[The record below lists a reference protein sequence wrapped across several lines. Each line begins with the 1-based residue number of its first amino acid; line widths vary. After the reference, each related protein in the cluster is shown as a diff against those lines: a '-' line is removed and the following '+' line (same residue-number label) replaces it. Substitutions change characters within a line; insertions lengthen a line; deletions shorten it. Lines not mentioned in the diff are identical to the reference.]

1 MPGLGDSVVLKFIQV
16 GIEPVPG
23 FAHFI
28 ENLCERF
35 AVIRVAE
42 PAYVFR
48 KKPLRLIEL
57 QHLNAVGIKGSIDAV
72 HALLLTDDAVIVARK
87 AECEGVNG
95 R

>member
-1 MPGLGDSVVLKFIQV
+1 MPGLGDSVVFKFIQV
-16 GIEPVPG
+16 GIEPVAG

-28 ENLCERF
+28 ENLCE
-35 AVIRVAE
+35 RVAE

-57 QHLNAVGIKGSIDAV
+57 QHLDAVGIKGSIDAV